1 MNDLN
6 QLSENLNGQERL
18 PAPEAVIP
26 HRPPMLFLN
35 EIDRCSEEGAIGK
48 YQFNTEDPIFDGHFP
63 NRPIVPGVLIL
74 EGAAQT
80 LAYWALRRSPKHI
93 VLLTGVERA
102 KWSHPVYPEE
112 EIFYKIQVIKAKLGL
127 VIADVTVQVHDQIAL
142 TARLKGY
149 LQSK

>member
-1 MNDLN
+1 MNDPN
-6 QLSENLNGQERL
+6 QLPENSHGQKKL

-26 HRPPMLFLN
+26 HRPPMLFVS
-35 EIDRCSEEGAIGK
+35 EIEQCSEDAAIGK
-48 YQFNTEDPIFDGHFP
+48 YQFSAEDPIFDGHFP

-112 EIFYKIQVIKAKLGL
+112 ELFYKIQVVKAKLGL
-127 VIADVTVQVHDQIAL
+127 VIADVTVHINDHVAL